1 MDNTPEYFKEQA
13 LKNYKEYKRFKDT
26 DPENANKYAQRAA
39 VYNKK
44 YRESQKKLAKKRS
57 SSPLPLQK
65 PVVPVSE
72 KGIPNLFRKATAGPA
87 TAGPATAAP
96 ATAGPATAAPATA
109 TTKDFQDE
117 DRMTLSEPEVQKT
130 TTFSDPEDQMT
141 LSEPKDQMT
150 LSEPENPFSRITRNP
165 SDKTLEEDYAKLERL
180 VNKERLDQE
189 RLDQERLDQE
199 RLDQE
204 SLDQLM
210 EELRLQEEKEQSERE
225 REEILQ
231 RQSERERE
239 EMFRRRE
246 EEYKGRTGKL
256 LNPLTIDEYHSS
268 FQAVPPSSGPLSSG
282 PPSSGPPSS
291 VPPSSGPLS
300 SGPPSSVT
308 QSVVVPAAAGP
319 SSVIPPGAR
328 PSIPAQIHPFLGP
341 SAAKP
346 ITNKT
351 RKKLA
356 VNNMETE
363 LTQLRPKLTRRI
375 NKLGFSESLKNPPNK
390 AILIAKPKANPN
402 ICNNIF
408 INGLNVNKKFFYPSQ
423 FPNLTRIKPI
433 MVTMK
438 KNDNSDKKDDKK
450 SDKRKSR
457 KLRKNIKKR

>member
-39 VYNKK
+39 FYNKK

-96 ATAGPATAAPATA
+96 ATAGPATAGPATAAPATAAPATA

-150 LSEPENPFSRITRNP
+150 LSKPENPFSRITRNP
-165 SDKTLEEDYAKLERL
+165 SDKTLEKDYAELERL
-180 VNKERLDQE
+180 VNK
-189 RLDQERLDQE
+189 ERLDQE

-239 EMFRRRE
+239 KIFKTRE
-246 EEYKGRTGKL
+246 EEYKKRTGKI
-256 LNPLTIDEYHSS
+256 LNPLTIDEDEYHSS
-268 FQAVPPSSGPLSSG
+268 FQAVPPSSV
-282 PPSSGPPSS
+282 PPSSG
-291 VPPSSGPLS
+291 PPSSGPLS

-375 NKLGFSESLKNPPNK
+375 NKLGFSETLKISPNRS
-390 AILIAKPKANPN
+390 ILKSKTKRNPN
-402 ICNNIF
+402 ICQNIF
-408 INGLNVNKKFFYPSQ
+408 MNGINVTKKYFYPSQ

-433 MVTMK
+433 AVTMK
-438 KNDNSDKKDDKK
+438 KGG
-450 SDKRKSR
+450 KRKSR
-457 KLRKNIKKR
+457 KNIKK

>member
-1 MDNTPEYFKEQA
+1 MDNTPEYFNEQA
-13 LKNYKEYKRFKDT
+13 LKNYKKYNRFKDT
-26 DPENANKYAQRAA
+26 DKEKARKYAQRAA
-39 VYNKK
+39 FYNKR
-44 YRESQKKLAKKRS
+44 YRESQKQLAKKRS

-72 KGIPNLFRKATAGPA
+72 KGIPNYLFRKA

-109 TTKDFQDE
+109 GPATTKDFQPE

-141 LSEPKDQMT
+141 LSEPKDRMT
-150 LSEPENPFSRITRNP
+150 FSDPENPFSRITRNP
-165 SDKTLEEDYAKLERL
+165 SDKTLEEDYAEL
-180 VNKERLDQE
+180 ERLDQE

-291 VPPSSGPLS
+291 
-300 SGPPSSVT
+300 GPPSSVT

-328 PSIPAQIHPFLGP
+328 PSIPAQIRPFLGP

-356 VNNMETE
+356 VDNMETE
-363 LTQLRPKLTRRI
+363 LKQLRPKLTRRM
-375 NKLGFSESLKNPPNK
+375 NRLGFSESLKNPPNK

-433 MVTMK
+433 AVTMK

-450 SDKRKSR
+450 GDKRKSR